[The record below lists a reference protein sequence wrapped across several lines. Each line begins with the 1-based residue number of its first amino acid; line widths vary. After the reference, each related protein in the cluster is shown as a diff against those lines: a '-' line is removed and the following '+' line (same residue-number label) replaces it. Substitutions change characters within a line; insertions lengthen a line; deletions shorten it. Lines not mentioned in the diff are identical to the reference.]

1 MTKSK
6 AKDFQKVLSR
16 EENMSWEDNSVS
28 VAHVEG
34 SKNEAK
40 YDFNGVLENERQEI
54 DERKKESERKRENK
68 KWKSLRNDGEKVN

>member
-1 MTKSK
+1 MTLSK
-6 AKDFQKVLSR
+6 TKDFQKVLSK
-16 EENMSWEDNSVS
+16 EEKMSWEDNSVS

-54 DERKKESERKRENK
+54 EERERDR
-68 KWKSLRNDGEKVN
+68 

>member
-1 MTKSK
+1 M
-6 AKDFQKVLSR
+6 
-16 EENMSWEDNSVS
+16 S

-54 DERKKESERKRENK
+54 DERKKESERKRERIKNESLFAMTEK
-68 KWKSLRNDGEKVN
+68 KSIKLSKFGFTLLNFPWRSFME

>member
-1 MTKSK
+1 M
-6 AKDFQKVLSR
+6 A
-16 EENMSWEDNSVS
+16 

-54 DERKKESERKRENK
+54 DERKKESERKRERIKNESLFAMTEK
-68 KWKSLRNDGEKVN
+68 KSIKLSKFGFTLLNFPWRSFME